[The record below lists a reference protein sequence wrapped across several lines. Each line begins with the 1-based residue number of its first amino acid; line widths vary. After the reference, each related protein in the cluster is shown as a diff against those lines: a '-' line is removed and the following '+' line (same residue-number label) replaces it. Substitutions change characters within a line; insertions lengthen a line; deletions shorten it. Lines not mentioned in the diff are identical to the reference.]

1 MTCSCYFSDLLS
13 SHSLCSRHAGP
24 LTVHP
29 AGRGS
34 HLQAFS
40 LLSFHQEKLFAQIAI
55 QVIPS
60 LPSGFITGM
69 SALTTLPHSGT
80 SNPTPPGSSCLLPF
94 FFLHNNIVISNMLCI
109 ILKSLRMALI
119 SASTLRHNIVLW
131 SLYWP
136 EVSEDTFK
144 GFSEAFSAPWE
155 QSGELCPLLQ
165 F

>member
-1 MTCSCYFSDLLS
+1 MTWSAKPHTTCSCYFSDLLC

-29 AGRGS
+29 AGRDS

-40 LLSFHQEKLFAQIAI
+40 LLSFHQEKPFAQIAI

-60 LPSGFITGM
+60 LPSGFITRM

-80 SNPTPPGSSCLLPF
+80 PNTTPPCSSGLLPF
-94 FFLHNNIVISNMLCI
+94 FFFSI
-109 ILKSLRMALI
+109 IIFLYLTCYVSSWNLWFLPVHWDTI
-119 SASTLRHNIVLW
+119 LLW
-131 SLYWP
+131 SLYWA

-144 GFSEAFSAPWE
+144 GFSEAFSAPWAL
-155 QSGELCPLLQ
+155 SALLQ

>member
-1 MTCSCYFSDLLS
+1 MTGSAKPHTTCSCYFSDLLC

-29 AGRGS
+29 AGRDS

-40 LLSFHQEKLFAQIAI
+40 LLSFHQEKPFAQIAI

-60 LPSGFITGM
+60 LPSGFITRM

-109 ILKSLRMALI
+109 ILKSLI
-119 SASTLRHNIVLW
+119 SASTLRHNIAMITILGR
-131 SLYWP
+131 S
-136 EVSEDTFK
+136 
-144 GFSEAFSAPWE
+144 
-155 QSGELCPLLQ
+155 Q
-165 F
+165 

>member
-13 SHSLCSRHAGP
+13 SHSLCSRRAGP

-40 LLSFHQEKLFAQIAI
+40 LLSFHQEKPFAQIAI

-60 LPSGFITGM
+60 LPSGFITRM

-109 ILKSLRMALI
+109 ILKSLI
-119 SASTLRHNIVLW
+119 SASTLRHNIVYDNPIGQKSVKILLRG
-131 SLYWP
+131 SVKLFLLH
-136 EVSEDTFK
+136 ELFLHCCSFK
-144 GFSEAFSAPWE
+144 SHDV
-155 QSGELCPLLQ
+155 
-165 F
+165 